1 MGRHARALN
10 ILTPH
15 PICTRTAQVHDAHVH
30 MSNYYGIDISTTVSV
45 WRVRL
50 LSEPKSIEEPSH
62 TTERKVIRRE
72 VGSSK
77 RVVEV
82 SRKGLGTLK
91 VSTSLCYNRSWGVG
105 DAYTPDGPPRKVGGV
120 LGSF

>member
-1 MGRHARALN
+1 MLN
-10 ILTPH
+10 NLAPYLT
-15 PICTRTAQVHDAHVH
+15 CTHTAQVHEAHVH
-30 MSNYYGIDISTTVSV
+30 MSNCDGIDISTTVSV

-62 TTERKVIRRE
+62 TTERKVIRRK
-72 VGSSK
+72 VVSSK

-82 SRKGLGTLK
+82 SRKGLGTLT

-105 DAYTPDGPPRKVGGV
+105 VLTRRVLRPPRKVGGV
-120 LGSF
+120 LGLF